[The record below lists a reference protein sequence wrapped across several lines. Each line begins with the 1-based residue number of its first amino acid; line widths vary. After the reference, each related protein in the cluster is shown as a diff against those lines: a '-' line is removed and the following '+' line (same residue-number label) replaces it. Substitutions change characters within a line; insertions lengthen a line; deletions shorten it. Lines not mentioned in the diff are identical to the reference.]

1 MVHIDFDEAGQPVA
15 IKDFITGWLLEEE
28 VAHFGRVA
36 GLLVLSDGSLLLS
49 EDTNGVIYHI
59 SYTGG
64 E

>member
-1 MVHIDFDEAGQPVA
+1 MWTLMKTGSRSRERTLS
-15 IKDFITGWLLEEE
+15 TGWPLEEE

-49 EDTNGVIYHI
+49 EDTNGVINKI
-59 SYTGG
+59 SYMGG